1 MDDYPYE
8 SADAYASRIIALTS
22 LRPVYAAFGGAGVPT
37 PSQVDARINSDI
49 KSLQAMQNDA
59 GGFSTWT
66 RDGDPQPYISVEAT
80 EALVL
85 ARLAGFAVSDSARS
99 RALAYISDIESKFP
113 SYWDVQD
120 RHAVSAYALHVRNE
134 AGDRDAAKADAL
146 YRSDPGLPLDAL
158 AWLWPVVDDPTISGA
173 IARTIANRAHE
184 TPAAA
189 TFTAAYDDAANLV
202 LGSDRRT
209 DGIVL
214 DALITMQPD
223 SELIPKV
230 VAGLIGNQVQ
240 GRWDN
245 IQENGFIL
253 VALEHYFAKYEAQ
266 TPSFVARAWLG
277 DTFAAQHSFQ
287 GRSIDTQHTLVP
299 MNDLSGNPNI
309 VLQKAG
315 TGRLYYRLGLSYAP
329 TDLTVDARDEGVVVD
344 RQYEAV
350 NDPGDVHRDQAG
362 VWHIKPGA
370 MVRVRLTM
378 VADSNH
384 TNMALV
390 DSLPAGLEALNPALA
405 ASPRPPAGKP
415 STNAA
420 AAGLPTWYGST
431 WFDHED
437 LRDDRV
443 EAFSSYLYGGTYD
456 YTYVARATTL
466 GDFVVPPA
474 KAEEIYAPEVFGRTA
489 SDRVVI
495 G

>member
-1 MDDYPYE
+1 M
-8 SADAYASRIIALTS
+8 
-22 LRPVYAAFGGAGVPT
+22 
-37 PSQVDARINSDI
+37 
-49 KSLQAMQNDA
+49 
-59 GGFSTWT
+59 
-66 RDGDPQPYISVEAT
+66 
-80 EALVL
+80 
-85 ARLAGFAVSDSARS
+85 
-99 RALAYISDIESKFP
+99 
-113 SYWDVQD
+113 
-120 RHAVSAYALHVRNE
+120 SAYALHVRNE

-173 IARTIANRAHE
+173 IATDDREPCPRDARA
-184 TPAAA
+184 PRRSPPS
-189 TFTAAYDDAANLV
+189 YDDAANLV

-253 VALEHYFAKYEAQ
+253 VALQHYFAKYEAQ

-299 MNDLSGNPNI
+299 MSDLSGNPNI
-309 VLQKAG
+309 VLQKTG

-329 TDLTVDARDEGVVVD
+329 SDLTVAARDEGFVVD

-350 NDPGDVHRDQAG
+350 NDPGDVRRDKDG

-405 ASPRPPAGKP
+405 ASPRPPAEKP
-415 STNAA
+415 SDRRGGDRSSDLVRLDLVRPRGPPRRSRR
-420 AAGLPTWYGST
+420 GLQLLPLRRDVRLHVRRTRHDARRRSSCRRRKPRRSTRPRCSDARRAIGST
-431 WFDHED
+431 SADGY
-437 LRDDRV
+437 LITRSAKRRRRSI
-443 EAFSSYLYGGTYD
+443 FSCSGCVSGSVVYG
-456 YTYVARATTL
+456 
-466 GDFVVPPA
+466 
-474 KAEEIYAPEVFGRTA
+474 
-489 SDRVVI
+489 
-495 G
+495 